1 MKDKKYIN
9 INEVVKKYPFL
20 GTKRSIQHLMTR
32 NINNIRSTTIKI
44 GGKILINVEEFE
56 TWIDN
61 QRQGKK

>member
-20 GTKRSIQHLMTR
+20 GTKRSIQYLMTR
-32 NINNIRSTTIKI
+32 NINNIRSTIIKI